1 MLPQGPL
8 PKNHRRDLRIV
19 VAPHRR
25 EHHPVCG
32 IAEEQQS
39 SILVAPLWRESYP
52 ARPSAESLLAAVARI
67 VIGGRSGSLE
77 RGMDRRR

>member
-8 PKNHRRDLRIV
+8 PQSNRRGLRIV

-25 EHHPVCG
+25 ELQPVRG
-32 IAEEQQS
+32 AAEEQRS

-77 RGMDRRR
+77 PGMDRRR